1 MYFCI
6 DFSDWDRD
14 QLPFDN
20 TDALLEFYL
29 EKARSG
35 KSNEP
40 IPELSKIPV
49 FCGVFRRA
57 MCLASAQNMKVEV
70 VFVKNML
77 GMLRLSAETLTCR
90 EEYNDRTRK
99 SFLEM
104 LGKGRSSAYPPMG
117 AGYVLKCIMTY
128 IKKAHGLLAMSFSDC
143 IQTQSWFRP
152 RPGLLFQTPPPPTCF
167 PLRGKWR
174 ACEPIGGGCYAP
186 EQDRRTML

>member
-49 FCGVFRRA
+49 FCGVFRRT

-70 VFVKNML
+70 VFVKNMP

-99 SFLEM
+99 SFLE
-104 LGKGRSSAYPPMG
+104 LFGKA
-117 AGYVLKCIMTY
+117 KEFCISP
-128 IKKAHGLLAMSFSDC
+128 HE
-143 IQTQSWFRP
+143 
-152 RPGLLFQTPPPPTCF
+152 
-167 PLRGKWR
+167 RGI
-174 ACEPIGGGCYAP
+174 CLEMYY
-186 EQDRRTML
+186 DLY